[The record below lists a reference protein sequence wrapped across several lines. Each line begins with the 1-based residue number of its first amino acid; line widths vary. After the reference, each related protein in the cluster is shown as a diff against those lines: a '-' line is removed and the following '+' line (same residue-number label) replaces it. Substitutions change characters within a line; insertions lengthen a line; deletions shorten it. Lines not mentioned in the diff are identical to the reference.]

1 MERGREREKN
11 RREEVE
17 RKEKGR
23 GGGVRERALLCLGG
37 SEHSEFPYI
46 SRIYKLPRA
55 ITNNATE

>member
-11 RREEVE
+11 RREAME

-23 GGGVRERALLCLGG
+23 GGGVREGAPLCLAG

-46 SRIYKLPRA
+46 SHI
-55 ITNNATE
+55 